1 MFCRGPRSAD
11 IPNSSMAYPEL
22 RCPIAL
28 CISSDVK
35 GWNLVVV
42 LLYVDSIDSIL
53 ILLSC

>member
-35 GWNLVVV
+35 GWKLVVV